1 MLITTRRQ
9 TILAELRSVGEVSV
23 TELATQ
29 FGVSPS
35 TIRRDLN
42 ALSKDGRIHRVRG
55 GSSLDDGDR
64 PFVEVAGNQAD
75 KKSLIGARA
84 AQLVRDR
91 DVVLLDIGTTVAQ
104 VALHLRG
111 RKITVVTA
119 SLAVVDV
126 LRGDPDT
133 ELVVLGGVLRNSY
146 LSLVGSLT
154 SQALSQI
161 TADICFLG
169 ASGVR
174 ADGCPMDSTSIEV
187 PIKSAIL
194 RSSGRSVLVAD
205 ESKFP
210 GSGVQPYC
218 QPGQIDVLVTNKGHD
233 SAGLAA
239 LREHHTEVIFV

>member
-1 MLITTRRQ
+1 MLTATRRQ
-9 TILAELRSVGEVSV
+9 TILTELHTAGEVSV
-23 TELATQ
+23 AQLAIR

-42 ALSKDGRIHRVRG
+42 ALSEDGRMQRVRG
-55 GSSLDDGDR
+55 GGALDDGDR
-64 PFVEVAGNQAD
+64 PFTEVAGNQAD
-75 KKSLIGARA
+75 KKNLIGARA

-91 DVVLLDIGTTVAQ
+91 DVVILDIGTTVAQ
-104 VALHLRG
+104 VAHHLRG

-126 LRGDPDT
+126 LRGDSQT

-154 SQALSQI
+154 TQALSQI
-161 TADICFLG
+161 TADICFMG
-169 ASGVR
+169 ASGIR

-194 RSSGRSVLVAD
+194 QSAERRVLVAD

-218 QPGQIDVLVTNKGHD
+218 QPGQIDVLVTTKGGD
-233 SAGLAA
+233 SVALDA
-239 LREHHTEVIFV
+239 LRKHNTEVITV